1 MGEKL
6 LHIRFDK
13 LDGFIKIYDETRYL
27 VLLGPERFDA
37 IYDRIRYLISAKSGI
52 TYSIS
57 HNFSRIGI
65 DSYNSFIYRKSF
77 DFS

>member
-52 TYSIS
+52 TYSIR